1 MNKYATIAAME
12 NQVKRLEI
20 DICFAFRG
28 REHDQVAALRKERR
42 DLMKEIA
49 QVK

>member
-1 MNKYATIAAME
+1 MNKFATIAAME
-12 NQVKRLEI
+12 NQVKQLEI

-28 REHDQVAALRKERR
+28 REHDEVQNLRKARR